1 MSDMSQIAARFKRVR
16 QTDEEETSKPHDF
29 NASYQLRGKML
40 GVLLRD
46 ARLGAVRTVDD
57 CARLLRVAP
66 QQIEAW
72 EYGDSVPSL
81 PQLELL
87 ASFLDVPISHF
98 WGMET
103 LGEDRSTKVD
113 AQTQYMALRD
123 RMVGALLRKA
133 REELQIDLA
142 EVAERSGLSVGL
154 LNAYELGEQSIPMHQ
169 LSVLSNI
176 VKKNMNY
183 FLESS
188 SQIGE
193 LLSLKEMW
201 KHFSDLP
208 EEVREFAANPVNIGF
223 IEVALMLSKMPVDK
237 LRSVGASILDITR

>member
-16 QTDEEETSKPHDF
+16 QTDEEEISKPHDF

-46 ARLGAVRTVDD
+46 ARLGAVRSVDD

-98 WGMET
+98 WGTET

-133 REELQIDLA
+133 REELQIELT

-169 LSVLSNI
+169 LSVLSSI
-176 VKKNMNY
+176 VKKNMSY